1 MPLSACPILKVMS
14 TATPRIL
21 SLDGLRGVAAVGVM
35 LYHFSL
41 VARPELGTP
50 TWALLTQ
57 TPVKLLF
64 AGTESVLIFFVLS
77 GLVDAKHAGHL
88 SGPLVAAQR
97 SFTDAP
103 HLSNRQRALVDAMG
117 DNLFVA
123 CADLCLGG
131 NSRKQICV
139 LGRYALS
146 DCQRARQVVDR
157 KLAFSP
163 ATPAGS
169 AAECSLGPCSG
180 GRGAH
185 RGARC
190 QVATDAPAARNPARA
205 VARQDL
211 VQSLSDPCADH
222 RNCNVFLRFKSLVVG
237 WHRCDARERW
247 RGITVSALDRN
258 THSQTRACLGRPH
271 SGGNEVV
278 AVARAQPALLLSRD
292 RHGARYRPSTRRTRR
307 RTLPARRLS

>member
-1 MPLSACPILKVMS
+1 MS
-14 TATPRIL
+14 TANPRIL
-21 SLDGLRGVAAVGVM
+21 RLDGLRGVAAVGVM

-88 SGPLVAAQR
+88 SEP
-97 SFTDAP
+97 
-103 HLSNRQRALVDAMG
+103 LVDAMG
-117 DNLFVA
+117 DYLFVA